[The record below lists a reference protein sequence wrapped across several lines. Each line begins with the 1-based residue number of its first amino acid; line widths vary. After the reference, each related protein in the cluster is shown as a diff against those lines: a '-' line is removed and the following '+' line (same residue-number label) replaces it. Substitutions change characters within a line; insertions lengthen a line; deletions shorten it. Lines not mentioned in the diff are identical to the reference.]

1 MPAIYIPTNSRR
13 LIKVPALTLD
23 EYSERLRALGLSQ
36 MQLHQLTDISR
47 LRIRSIL
54 ESDEKTAK
62 SNGDVYRYM
71 TLFLILLESGILYE
85 DAFENHDIENLQE
98 ILKKAVDTKK

>member
-1 MPAIYIPTNSRR
+1 MPAIYTPTNSRR

-47 LRIRSIL
+47 LRIRAIL
-54 ESDEKTAK
+54 ENDEKTAK

-85 DAFENHDIENLQE
+85 DACENHDIENLQK
-98 ILKKAVDTKK
+98 ILKNIVDTKK

>member
-1 MPAIYIPTNSRR
+1 MPDIYTPTNSRR
-13 LIKVPALTLD
+13 LIKVPSMTLD
-23 EYSERLRALGLSQ
+23 EFSERLRALGLSQ
-36 MQLHQLTDISR
+36 MQIHQLTDISR

-54 ESDEKTAK
+54 EQDEKTAK

-85 DAFENHDIENLQE
+85 DAFEGHDIENLQKV
-98 ILKKAVDTKK
+98 LKKAVDTQK